1 MNHQS
6 SIINHHSINCR
17 GKLIDLSTPKIMG
30 ILNLTPDSFSDGGK
44 FNNEKS
50 ALLQAEKMIEI
61 MKLIVR
67 MTQNF
72 ENKDKIIDLSN
83 VENISNEL
91 SKLDSKLSNVNDIT
105 KAGLVLNYIFTM
117 NELYKKNSVDKN
129 EISIDLLNIDKPKAM
144 VLQNI
149 IEREEGHKNYILNE
163 LNDKYI
169 KESITLN
176 DNFSYHHDNSIKDK
190 FENVEVYNGK
200 HFPLFIDL
208 ETLTIF
214 SVEWTTRYPTLNVV
228 TLPEQFSKLE
238 LDNNLNRKNK
248 LYDLENRTLE
258 HKMDYIK
265 LDEQVK
271 LIDNPK
277 S

>member
-1 MNHQS
+1 VQVLHNIEKEGINYNRNILVELYKKKES
-6 SIINHHSINCR
+6 LEDKRTLSIEELNQ
-17 GKLIDLSTPKIMG
+17 KLKEFVDSKIDNRIVDNKID
-30 ILNLTPDSFSDGGK
+30 N
-44 FNNEKS
+44 
-50 ALLQAEKMIEI
+50 EKMIEI

-83 VENISNEL
+83 IENISNEL

-190 FENVEVYNGK
+190 FENGNSYETVVVS
-200 HFPLFIDL
+200 IDIRRSTEL
-208 ETLTIF
+208 MLKA
-214 SVEWTTRYPTLNVV
+214 RK
-228 TLPEQFSKLE
+228 PELFSKLIF
-238 LDNNLNRKNK
+238 K
-248 LYDLENRTLE
+248 LLFSN
-258 HKMDYIK
+258 
-265 LDEQVK
+265 
-271 LIDNPK
+271 
-277 S
+277 

>member
-1 MNHQS
+1 MIEQKKSLQNALEDKRTL
-6 SIINHHSINCR
+6 SIEELNQ
-17 GKLIDLSTPKIMG
+17 KLKEFVDSKIDNRIVDNKID
-30 ILNLTPDSFSDGGK
+30 N
-44 FNNEKS
+44 
-50 ALLQAEKMIEI
+50 EKMIEI

-117 NELYKKNSVDKN
+117 NELYKKNNVDKN

-169 KESITLN
+169 KES
-176 DNFSYHHDNSIKDK
+176 
-190 FENVEVYNGK
+190 
-200 HFPLFIDL
+200 
-208 ETLTIF
+208 
-214 SVEWTTRYPTLNVV
+214 
-228 TLPEQFSKLE
+228 
-238 LDNNLNRKNK
+238 
-248 LYDLENRTLE
+248 
-258 HKMDYIK
+258 YIK
-265 LDEQVK
+265 
-271 LIDNPK
+271 
-277 S
+277 